1 MEFEVRRVGLHSCF
15 VALPPSLLEI
25 LLSGSNLPPFPVILE
40 LKPVSHSAGSTTSFV
55 AWNGAASVSSHIE
68 VSEALAEC
76 LGLLNGARFR
86 VRARSDVAEA
96 ETIVVEPATE
106 DDWEILE
113 LNAEYLEDHIL
124 SEVGVLHER
133 QQFPVWV
140 AGKVVLKLRVTST
153 IPQGIVKLVPGAEI
167 VVAPKKR
174 EVLAASDVADGE
186 SSSEETPL
194 VAVRD
199 AWLRVQELDS
209 SLFHILNLERIKCST
224 TPSTAIYISP
234 DTGKFLSFED
244 GQLVLVSNGQ
254 AQGHVQKA
262 RVSSAA
268 HNRGGHTEGYHE
280 KNDRIFYPDEASDDG
295 EEILNRQAVVRV
307 SIREGV
313 AAGHAMVGFTLRLYI
328 GVTVHMP
335 IQLQAVPHK
344 KVPRPGFLEVS
355 PVLFHVIEAEE
366 HSAAGRDDGLE
377 TGANVRSFEENE
389 DETYAYVKQGSR
401 SRWQG
406 HRNLLSATT
415 SCSDEKSVNDDTR
428 VLCLLKAWLEAQL
441 ILNGRSRDDQE
452 GIPVANE
459 AVIHIRVVS
468 HSQEQKS
475 EVQRRLQDESMSEIY
490 SKSSSKNRTGA
501 RNFLFLVSA
510 KSGITA
516 GSKAD
521 GNQRKDSKQSSRR
534 DGQQPPYFFLNR
546 NILGEDLVASDDNS
560 HEINSDIK
568 TFHQGRPCY
577 LPCATNLDS
586 ELTQGPVLTSLSWLE
601 APASEAMTR
610 LKIQLSYSL
619 RNKMKSLGT
628 PLPGFVLIHGP
639 PACGKT
645 QLALA
650 LSRALQED
658 PQVLAHR
665 VVVRCTELVGEQA
678 MRIRGVLQDAV
689 LEAVHHA
696 PSLIILDDLDS
707 LLSAAESDGP
717 EPGVA
722 VLSIAEYLAD
732 LMDLCQGR
740 RDNIFSAAAVAFLAV
755 AKSPTALP
763 KCLCFSGRLDY
774 YVQLPVPAATERAAI
789 LTQVVMS
796 RGLRC
801 SSSVATK
808 AAASC
813 DGADATDVELLVDRA
828 VHAGARR
835 FLSSKASTVELPSL
849 APAVSSV
856 SPVNSEEQTT
866 LMGKSP
872 ESQSALTLK
881 KNNKFEILEED
892 FTAALEDFVPVAMR
906 GIGKSGNQLSHL
918 GWDDVGGLDATR
930 AALQEMLEM
939 PVKYSSIFATAPL
952 RLRTGVL
959 LYGPPGCGKTHIVGA
974 AAAACSL
981 RLLSVKGPELLNKYI
996 GASEQGVRDIF
1007 AKAVAASPCILFFD
1021 EFDAIA
1027 PKRGHDNTGVTDRVV
1042 NQLLTELDGVE
1053 ALNGVFVFAATSRP
1067 DLLDAA
1073 LLRPGRLDRLLLCDF
1088 PSLEERLAIL
1098 DVLSRKLPMADDVD
1112 LHVVASLTDGFSGAD
1127 LQAVL
1132 SDAQLESIHTF
1143 LDDPSNAGH
1152 RSMSDQKPVITMPQ
1166 LRETVM
1172 KARPSVPD
1180 AERRRLNGVY
1190 ESFIGA
1196 KASSK
1201 ARDVKGKRATLA

>member
-1 MEFEVRRVGLHSCF
+1 MEVEVRRVGLHSCF

-25 LLSGSNLPPFPVILE
+25 LLSGSNLPTFPVVLE
-40 LKPVSHSAGSTTSFV
+40 LKPVSHSAGNTTSFV
-55 AWNGAASVSSHIE
+55 AWNGAASTSSHIE

-76 LGLLNGARFR
+76 LGLVNGARFR

-140 AGKVVLKLRVTST
+140 AGKVVLKLCVTST

-199 AWLRVQELDS
+199 AWLRVQELDT
-209 SLFHILNLERIKCST
+209 SLFQNLNLENIKCAT
-224 TPSTAIYISP
+224 TPSTTIYISP

-244 GQLVLVSNGQ
+244 GQLVSVSNGQ

-262 RVSSAA
+262 RVSNASL
-268 HNRGGHTEGYHE
+268 NRGGHTEGYHE
-280 KNDRIFYPDEASDDG
+280 KNDRVFYPDEASDDG
-295 EEILNRQAVVRV
+295 EEILNRQALVRV
-307 SIREGV
+307 AIREGV

-335 IQLQAVPHK
+335 IQLQAVPRK
-344 KVPRPGFLEVS
+344 KVLRPSFLEVS

-366 HSAAGRDDGLE
+366 HSAAGRDDGLGS
-377 TGANVRSFEENE
+377 GANVRSYEENE
-389 DETYAYVKQGSR
+389 DETYAYAQQGNR

-406 HRNLLSATT
+406 HRNLLAAAS
-415 SCSDEKSVNDDTR
+415 SCSGEKSVNDDTR
-428 VLCLLKAWLEAQL
+428 VLSLLKAWLEAQL
-441 ILNGRSRDDQE
+441 ILSGRSPDDQE

-468 HSQEQKS
+468 RSQEQKS
-475 EVQRRLQDESMSEIY
+475 EEQRRSQDESMPEIF
-490 SKSSSKNRTGA
+490 SKSSSKNKTGV

-516 GSKAD
+516 GSKTD
-521 GNQRKDSKQSSRR
+521 GNQRKDSKQRPRR
-534 DGQQPPYFFLNR
+534 DAQQPPYFLLNR
-546 NILGEDLVASDDNS
+546 NILGDGLVASDDKS
-560 HEINSDIK
+560 PEINTDVK

-586 ELTQGPVLTSLSWLE
+586 ELTEGPVLTSLSWLE

-619 RNKMKSLGT
+619 RNKMKLLGT

-645 QLALA
+645 QLAMA
-650 LSRALQED
+650 LSRALNED
-658 PQVLAHR
+658 PHVLAHR

-813 DGADATDVELLVDRA
+813 DGADATDMELLVDRA
-828 VHAGARR
+828 VHAAASR
-835 FLSSKASTVELPSL
+835 FLSSKASIVEIPSL
-849 APAVSSV
+849 APAVSSA
-856 SPVNSEEQTT
+856 SPEEQIT
-866 LMGKSP
+866 LMEETP
-872 ESQSALTLK
+872 ESQSVLTSK

-918 GWDDVGGLDATR
+918 GWEDVGGLDSTR

-1088 PSLEERLAIL
+1088 PTLEERLAIL
-1098 DVLSRKLPMADDVD
+1098 DVLARKLPMADDVD
-1112 LHVVASLTDGFSGAD
+1112 LHVVASLTEGFSGAD

-1132 SDAQLESIHTF
+1132 SDAQLESVHTF

-1152 RSMSDQKPVITMPQ
+1152 RSLSDQKPVITMPQ

-1172 KARPSVPD
+1172 KARPSVPE